1 MVLKLLAKITNLVG
15 TGRKLL
21 FNNKSQIGD
30 LVIDGTHLETIT
42 YSNNISTHP
51 IESGAYVADHIYINP
66 LRVMM
71 ECSIT
76 DDSGDLIDAVREI
89 GSLFQGNI
97 LTNLSNKFQGKGAK
111 QTAAYEFLKDLANS
125 KSTVTIVNKLDV
137 LPNMA
142 VESVSMPRSKETG
155 DRLYFTITLQQ
166 ISFATVDRTTS
177 LNNKYNLTG
186 SKNLG
191 KQVNLNPNID
201 QKEKGASAMLNGGR
215 VVRDFLEDAYY
226 NLGGY

>member
-1 MVLKLLAKITNLVG
+1 MAIKLLASLTNLVG
-15 TGRKLL
+15 TGRKIL
-21 FNNKSQIGD
+21 FNNQSKIGD

-42 YSNNISTHP
+42 YSNNITTHP

-66 LRVMM
+66 LRVIM

-76 DDSGDLIDAVREI
+76 DDSGSIIDGIREI

-111 QTAAYEFLKDLANS
+111 QTAAYEFLKDLAGS

-142 VESVSMPRSKETG
+142 VETISMPRSKETG
-155 DRLYFTITLQQ
+155 DRLYFSITLQQ
-166 ISFATVDRTTS
+166 ISYATVARTTL
-177 LNNKYNLTG
+177 LNNKYNISG
-186 SKNLG
+186 VKNLG
-191 KQVNLNPNID
+191 KQTNLKPNID
-201 QKEKGASAMLNGGR
+201 QEEQGRTALLNTGAT
-215 VVRDFLEDAYY
+215 VRDFGRKVV
-226 NLGGY
+226 NFFGS

>member
-1 MVLKLLAKITNLVG
+1 MAIKLLASLTNLVG

-21 FNNKSQIGD
+21 FSNQSKIGD

-42 YSNNISTHP
+42 YSNNITTHP

-76 DDSGDLIDAVREI
+76 DDSGNIIDGLREI

-97 LTNLSNKFQGKGAK
+97 LTNISNKFQGKGAK
-111 QTAAYEFLKDLANS
+111 QTAAYEFLKDLAGS

-166 ISFATVDRTTS
+166 ISFATVARTS
-177 LNNKYNLTG
+177 ILNNKYNIKGVT
-186 SKNLG
+186 NLG
-191 KQVNLNPNID
+191 KQVNLKPNVEQEEQGRTALSNIGS
-201 QKEKGASAMLNGGR
+201 KVANFFGG
-215 VVRDFLEDAYY
+215 
-226 NLGGY
+226 